1 MLETTRNLQTQTTA
15 TFSDSPIW
23 VRPAEAC
30 RLAGIGLTKLYE
42 LIADGTIE
50 SRTLGRARLIRR
62 LDLERLGE
70 G

>member
-1 MLETTRNLQTQTTA
+1 MRETARDLQTQTVTS
-15 TFSDSPIW
+15 FSDAPIW

-62 LDLERLGE
+62 LDLERLGQ
-70 G
+70 